1 MINTRTII
9 LTIVFSILIGLGVY
23 FGILPEMNNINMRV
37 ENLKEKNAALQDTIA
52 KYNTLTEMAKSKEQ
66 FDSAK
71 ILALNAL
78 PDTLEK
84 DKLTLMLEKV
94 TSNDNV
100 TLLSLEVGTTST
112 TASTPAKTAPSNQT
126 SANTSN
132 YKTVSGAVS
141 GEATFDKIKIWLTSL
156 ENLER
161 LVTIK
166 SLSITNSG
174 SATNTI
180 KAEITYDAYG
190 ITDNP

>member
-9 LTIVFSILIGLGVY
+9 LTVVFSILIGLGIY
-23 FGILPEMNNINMRV
+23 FGIIPEMNNINTRV
-37 ENLKEKNAALQDTIA
+37 ENLKEKNATLQDTIA
-52 KYNTLTEMAKSKEQ
+52 KYNTLTEMSKSKDQ

-94 TSNDNV
+94 TSDDNV
-100 TLLSLEVGTTST
+100 TLSALEVGS
-112 TASTPAKTAPSNQT
+112 ASTVATAPAKSSPSNQAPT
-126 SANTSN
+126 NTNN
-132 YKTVSGAVS
+132 YKTVSGTIS

-166 SLSITNSG
+166 SLTITNSG
-174 SATNTI
+174 STTNTI
-180 KAEITYDAYG
+180 KAEITYTAYG
-190 ITDNP
+190 ITENP